1 MVREN
6 AASKSRRYL
15 AEGRVVITKVSDRI
29 VTAQIRGD
37 AAVWDVVYQNGKWSC
52 TCPARG
58 RCSHLLAVGAVVA
71 PEGTP

>member
-6 AASKSRRYL
+6 AEAKAKRYL
-15 AEGRVVITKVSDRI
+15 GEGRIVLIRVSDER
-29 VTAQIRGD
+29 VLARVRGD
-37 AAVWDVVYQNGKWSC
+37 GSVWQVVYQNGKWSC